1 MVFVADDLAAWLV
14 GLLADAGRKKLTSL
28 VLGTE
33 QERAL
38 RAAATTAVQLT
49 AAELRSGDAGQ
60 GEDVVLVISH
70 VFGELVTA
78 ARLAGQT
85 TVLEALQ
92 AGITSQLAVL
102 DDPGLTGTG
111 QSSADLLG
119 VPGAVVAAKLTAH
132 LMGEIVARG
141 SHGGPLFPLASQ
153 LNDDL
158 THLQGQRIEEML
170 GRLTGEV
177 RQALAQLDTTHAVAQ
192 AVVGDIPREPP
203 AMQPRTDLVG
213 ALTESAGS
221 GIAVVCS
228 VTGARG
234 VGKTQ
239 IAAAYARSRVA
250 AGWPLV
256 AWIDADGPGALLDD
270 LERVAERLGLRHEDD
285 HAASAARRLRS
296 WLEGRSQPGLLV
308 FDNATSADVLMPWI
322 PATGRTQ
329 VVITGNHQALGRLG
343 HLVQVD
349 VYTRAEAVAYLN
361 RASGRV
367 DVAGATAVA
376 DELGCL
382 PLAMAQAA
390 TVIAAQRL
398 DYATY
403 LERLR
408 SLPVVAYLARSEGD
422 PYPRGTAEAILLSL
436 AEVEDRDP
444 PGLCRPVIELLSILS
459 PAGVPRRLLHQA
471 GQARLFPRSGHRR
484 QPSMPIGAVE
494 VDAAVQR
501 LDEGSLLSLS
511 IDGLTTTVHRLVM
524 RVVRER
530 AEDKSSLTALA
541 AAVADLL
548 GRQLAMPSEQTW
560 AQHAATGEIITQT
573 TALWENTS
581 GYLTAIE
588 SVHDDGSTI
597 RKVLSLRLKAVWYL
611 NEISDPARATL
622 LGEDLV
628 ADCRR
633 LLGDD
638 HPFTVGTR
646 SNLARAYELAGRLD
660 EAIALHERVLADC
673 QRLLGDDHNHTVGTR
688 SNLARANELAGRL
701 DEAIALHERV
711 LADCQR
717 LHGDDHPDTVGTR
730 SNLARAYQ
738 SAGRL
743 DEAIALHERT
753 LADCQRLLGVDD
765 PRTETAHRNLAAARS
780 LLLPPGI

>member
-1 MVFVADDLAAWLV
+1 MGVMVGQAARWMVSVVGALAAFAGCWW
-14 GLLADAGRKKLTSL
+14 GLQAAAGWHLGDALALAAVPFGVVFGVSSWWAGRDRSSAKPSAGSENGANVAESSPGALA
-28 VLGTE
+28 VG
-33 QERAL
+33 RAEGPVFGPGGDY
-38 RAAATTAVQLT
+38 RGAHFIFHPGEGAAPRSSSN
-49 AAELRSGDAGQ
+49 AEL
-60 GEDVVLVISH
+60 
-70 VFGELVTA
+70 
-78 ARLAGQT
+78 
-85 TVLEALQ
+85 ALPQ
-92 AGITSQLAVL
+92 V
-102 DDPGLTGTG
+102 
-111 QSSADLLG
+111 
-119 VPGAVVAAKLTAH
+119 
-132 LMGEIVARG
+132 
-141 SHGGPLFPLASQ
+141 
-153 LNDDL
+153 
-158 THLQGQRIEEML
+158 
-170 GRLTGEV
+170 
-177 RQALAQLDTTHAVAQ
+177 
-192 AVVGDIPREPP
+192 VVGDIPREPP

-213 ALTESAGS
+213 ALAESAGS
-221 GIAVVCS
+221 GIAVVCA

-270 LERVAERLGLRHEDD
+270 LEQVAERLGLRHEDD
-285 HAASAARRLRS
+285 HAVTAARRLRS

-349 VYTRAEAVAYLN
+349 VYTPAEAVAYLN
-361 RASGRV
+361 RACGRV
-367 DVAGATAVA
+367 DVAGAAAVA

-382 PLAMAQAA
+382 PLAVAQAA
-390 TVIAAQRL
+390 AVIAAQRL

-408 SLPVVAYLARSEGD
+408 SLPVVTYLARSEGD

-444 PGLCRPVIELLSILS
+444 AGLCRPVIELLAILS

-471 GQARLFPRSGHRR
+471 GQARFLPRSGRRR
-484 QPSMPIGAVE
+484 QPTKPIAAVE

-501 LDEGSLLSLS
+501 LDEASLLSLS
-511 IDGLTTTVHRLVM
+511 VDGLTTTVHRLVM

-530 AEDKSSLTALA
+530 AEDKGSLTALA
-541 AAVADLL
+541 AAAADLL
-548 GRQLAMPSEQTW
+548 RRQLAVPREQTW

-581 GYLTAIE
+581 SCLTAIE
-588 SVHDDGSTI
+588 SVHDDSSTI

-611 NEISDPARATL
+611 NEISDPTRATL

-673 QRLLGDDHNHTVGTR
+673 QRLLGDDH
-688 SNLARANELAGRL
+688 
-701 DEAIALHERV
+701 
-711 LADCQR
+711 
-717 LHGDDHPDTVGTR
+717 PDTVGTR

-743 DEAIALHERT
+743 DEAIALHERV
-753 LADCQRLLGVDD
+753 LADCQRLLGEDD
-765 PRTETAHRNLAAARS
+765 PRTETAHRNLDAADACCCPPAHDVDLVEYKFWACVRLAQPSWRFYWPGARIVIVYRVGPTPARAARH
-780 LLLPPGI
+780 